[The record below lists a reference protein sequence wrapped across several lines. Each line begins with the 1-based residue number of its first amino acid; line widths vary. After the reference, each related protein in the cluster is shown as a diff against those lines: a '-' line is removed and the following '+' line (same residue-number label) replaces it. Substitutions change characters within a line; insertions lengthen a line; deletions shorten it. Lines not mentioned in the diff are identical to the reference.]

1 MTPSSADTAE
11 LPLVRETRV
20 PGPGPFAVATPAP
33 TPAPA
38 PALIPVAAPVA
49 ARAARRV
56 ERLHAIRERRLYAA
70 IGITSIAAVFGAAV
84 AVLDVL
90 H

>member
-33 TPAPA
+33 
-38 PALIPVAAPVA
+38 ALIPVA

>member
-20 PGPGPFAVATPAP
+20 PGP
-33 TPAPA
+33 
-38 PALIPVAAPVA
+38 APVA

>member
-1 MTPSSADTAE
+1 MTPSSADTAD

-20 PGPGPFAVATPAP
+20 PGPG
-33 TPAPA
+33 
-38 PALIPVAAPVA
+38 PVA